1 MMFSTVKSE
10 LKFREDRLSSY
21 EKRIN
26 SKVDS
31 AETSVVTNQAS
42 EMAAYG
48 PHECFGRCLTL
59 FLLARDWDLHSN
71 RKTTTKPL
79 PNGRKRDHT
88 TISLPLVEALPQHLC
103 CRYLLLIPDIYIS
116 TYSMGLNKLVHIDNK
131 CTCNGSVLNAADF

>member
-1 MMFSTVKSE
+1 MFSTVKSE

-48 PHECFGRCLTL
+48 PHECFGMCLTL
-59 FLLARDWDLHSN
+59 FLLARPPESPEKYRIINSN
-71 RKTTTKPL
+71 SFTGTSQI
-79 PNGRKRDHT
+79 
-88 TISLPLVEALPQHLC
+88 IS
-103 CRYLLLIPDIYIS
+103 I
-116 TYSMGLNKLVHIDNK
+116 
-131 CTCNGSVLNAADF
+131 

>member
-59 FLLARDWDLHSN
+59 FLLARDWDLQVRKVVTCSLGNLSCFLTTNFSHSVN
-71 RKTTTKPL
+71 HVHNVVFR
-79 PNGRKRDHT
+79 RRE
-88 TISLPLVEALPQHLC
+88 IVVFRFLVFA
-103 CRYLLLIPDIYIS
+103 
-116 TYSMGLNKLVHIDNK
+116 
-131 CTCNGSVLNAADF
+131 